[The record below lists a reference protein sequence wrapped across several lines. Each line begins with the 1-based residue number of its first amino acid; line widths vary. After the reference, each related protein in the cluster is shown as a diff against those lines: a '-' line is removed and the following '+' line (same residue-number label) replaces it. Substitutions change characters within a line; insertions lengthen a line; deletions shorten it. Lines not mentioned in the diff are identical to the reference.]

1 MGGAQAPLILERL
14 SQIASRRWSG
24 IVTIHTV
31 DGLKLNVDRGP
42 NWLFVKLRSKGTS
55 QRRVPQIADGLWS
68 IATRH
73 FVYRVVLELDELE
86 SLPAGMMA
94 QLVLLRERLSQCGGA
109 LKICGMSD
117 ECLETLHECHLD
129 VALPNYS
136 TRTAAVM
143 GSGEACAL
151 PR

>member
-1 MGGAQAPLILERL
+1 MT
-14 SQIASRRWSG
+14 
-24 IVTIHTV
+24 VHTF
-31 DGLKLNVDRGP
+31 DGLKLCVDRGP
-42 NWLFVKLRSKGTS
+42 NWLFVKLRSSGT
-55 QRRVPQIADGLWS
+55 RINRVPQIADGLWS

-73 FVYRVVLELDELE
+73 FVYRIVLELDELD

-109 LKICGMSD
+109 LKICGLSD
-117 ECLETLHECHLD
+117 ECIETLHECHLD
-129 VALPNYS
+129 SALPHYS

-143 GSGEACAL
+143 GSGSTCTL

>member
-1 MGGAQAPLILERL
+1 MT
-14 SQIASRRWSG
+14 
-24 IVTIHTV
+24 VHDV

-42 NWLFVKLRSKGTS
+42 NWLFVKLRFKGTS
-55 QRRVPQIADGLWS
+55 SCRVPRIADGLWS

-73 FVYRVVLELDELE
+73 FVYRVVLELDELQ

-109 LKICGMSD
+109 LKICGLSD
-117 ECLETLHECHLD
+117 ECLERLHECHLD
-129 VALPNYS
+129 AALPHYT

-143 GSGEACAL
+143 GSGKTCAL

>member
-1 MGGAQAPLILERL
+1 MT
-14 SQIASRRWSG
+14 
-24 IVTIHTV
+24 VHDV
-31 DGLKLNVDRGP
+31 DGLRLNVDRGP
-42 NWLFVKLRSKGTS
+42 NWLFVKLRSKGTRT
-55 QRRVPQIADGLWS
+55 RRAPRVADGLWS

-86 SLPAGMMA
+86 ALPPGMMA
-94 QLVLLRERLSQCGGA
+94 QLLLLQERLSQCGGA

-129 VALPNYS
+129 STLPHYS

-143 GSGEACAL
+143 GSGEHPVL

>member
-1 MGGAQAPLILERL
+1 M
-14 SQIASRRWSG
+14 
-24 IVTIHTV
+24 TIHNF
-31 DGLKLNVDRGP
+31 DGLKLCVDRGP
-42 NWLFVKLRSKGTS
+42 NWLFVKLRSGDAPIG
-55 QRRVPQIADGLWS
+55 RVPQIADGLWS

-94 QLVLLRERLSQCGGA
+94 QLVLLRERLTQCGGA
-109 LKICGMSD
+109 LKICGLSD
-117 ECLETLHECHLD
+117 RGRETLHECHLD
-129 VALPNYS
+129 SALPSYS

-143 GSGEACAL
+143 GGGTCTL